1 MRKWERGITPSRKLT
16 KSFGTVLDM
25 ASEPLAPSGTTGIW
39 FPSACRRPG
48 HRGRYHA
55 DKYDQ
60 AVDNFEKRWF
70 GC

>member
-1 MRKWERGITPSRKLT
+1 MGKRYYTIKEANQVLRDRFGYGERTARAIRNDKKYGFP
-16 KSFGTVLDM
+16 
-25 ASEPLAPSGTTGIW
+25 PLVGA
-39 FPSACRRPG
+39 PG